1 MRKLLVLACAV
12 ALALIA
18 GGVGLRSQANAQSDD
33 YGYGMMG
40 DYGYGMMGPGMMGPH
55 DVRLRPRLRH
65 DGRLLRLWSI
75 RNDARLLRLCS
86 RVRPPPSLGAGL
98 WQVRTRLRSRHDGS
112 WLVGGG
118 RG

>member
-40 DYGYGMMGPGMMGPH
+40 PGMMGGYYGSGPYGMMRGYYGYAPGYGHRHHWGPGYGRYGHGYGYGMMGPG
-55 DVRLRPRLRH
+55 
-65 DGRLLRLWSI
+65 W
-75 RNDARLLRLCS
+75 
-86 RVRPPPSLGAGL
+86 
-98 WQVRTRLRSRHDGS
+98 
-112 WLVGGG
+112 
-118 RG
+118 